1 MYDRDDPELQTMA
14 SGIINAI
21 KRYSIPYERLAGQE
35 IWEELQRK
43 GYRFP
48 VSGKR
53 LDFLHESA
61 RWFDALDLAIKK
73 LKSDAQ

>member
-1 MYDRDDPELQTMA
+1 MYDSDDPELQTMA
-14 SGIINAI
+14 DGIISAV
-21 KRYSIPYERLAGQE
+21 KRYSIPYERLTGQE

-48 VSGKR
+48 VSGMR

-61 RWFDALDLAIKK
+61 SWFDALDLVIKK
-73 LKSDAQ
+73 LKSEAQ